1 MATVSPYSTKK
12 GRRWE
17 VQWTR
22 PDGRRTRKRG
32 FPTKVSAQAWLEDQN
47 TSRRSGSWVDPAKEN
62 TRIDTL
68 GERWLAMQTHLKPS
82 GLRSI
87 TSTWN
92 NHVKP
97 AWGARA
103 VGSIRRSEI
112 QEWIATFPLSAT
124 SARRAHNALSQV
136 FDLAVDDGC
145 VAVNPA
151 RGVRL
156 PRKPKPVKVYL
167 TMEQVRTLADESS
180 QPAIVWFLAMT
191 GVRWSELAG
200 LQVGDLNLGGR
211 RAHLQRAAVTVGSR
225 VEVGSLKTHENRS
238 IAVPRFVCNLLA
250 PIIQGRAPDE
260 YVWPGA
266 DGGPLRLPGH
276 GSFFHGALE
285 RVRESDPA
293 FPVVTVHGMRHVAA
307 GLLVSS
313 GASVKVV
320 QRQLGHASAAMT
332 LDTYADL
339 FDGDLDEVADAMEAA
354 HLNLGEPKV
363 SQKPGV
369 A

>member
-1 MATVSPYSTKK
+1 MATVSPYNTKK

-32 FPTKVSAQAWLEDQN
+32 FPTKIAAQAWLEGQN
-47 TSRRSGSWVDPAKEN
+47 TARRKGSWVDPTKEN

-87 TSTWN
+87 KSVWK

-97 AWGARA
+97 TWGART
-103 VGSIRRSEI
+103 VGSVRRSEI
-112 QEWIATFPLSAT
+112 QEWISTFPLGAT

-151 RGVRL
+151 KGVRL
-156 PRKPKPVKVYL
+156 PRKPRPVKVYL
-167 TMEQVRTLADESS
+167 TMEQVRTLAEESS
-180 QPAIVWFLAMT
+180 QPAIVWFLATT

-200 LQVGDLNLGGR
+200 LQVGDVNLSGR
-211 RAHLQRAAVTVGSR
+211 RAYLQRAAVTVGGR
-225 VEVGSLKTHENRS
+225 VEIGSLKTHESRS
-238 IAVPRFVCNLLA
+238 VAIPRFVCNLLE
-250 PIIQGRAPDE
+250 PIVSGRGPE
-260 YVWPGA
+260 EFVWPGA
-266 DGGPLRLPGH
+266 DGGALRLPGH

-285 RVRESDPA
+285 RVRAEDSS

-313 GASVKVV
+313 GGVGEGCAASVGACV
-320 QRQLGHASAAMT
+320 G
-332 LDTYADL
+332 
-339 FDGDLDEVADAMEAA
+339 GDDVGYLR
-354 HLNLGEPKV
+354 
-363 SQKPGV
+363 
-369 A
+369 

>member
-1 MATVSPYSTKK
+1 MATVSPYTTKR

-32 FPTKVSAQAWLEDQN
+32 FPTKIAAQAWLEDQN
-47 TSRRSGSWVDPAKEN
+47 TARRKGTWVDPTREN

-87 TSTWN
+87 KSVWT

-97 AWGARA
+97 TWGQRT

-112 QEWIATFPLSAT
+112 QEWISTFPLGAT
-124 SARRAHNALSQV
+124 SARRAHNALSQI

-151 RGVRL
+151 KGVRL
-156 PRKPKPVKVYL
+156 PRKPTPVKVYL

-180 QPAIVWFLAMT
+180 QPAIVWFLATT

-200 LQVGDLNLGGR
+200 LQVGDMNLSGR
-211 RAHLQRAAVTVGSR
+211 RAFLQRAAVTVGSR
-225 VEVGSLKTHENRS
+225 VEIGSLKSHESRS
-238 IAVPRFVCNLLA
+238 IAIPRFVCNLLQ
-250 PIIQGRAPDE
+250 PIIAGRGADE
-260 YVWPGA
+260 FVWPGA

-285 RVRESDPA
+285 RVRAADSC

-339 FDGDLDEVADAMEAA
+339 FDGDLDVVADAMEVA
-354 HLNLGEPKV
+354 HLKLGEPKV
-363 SQKPGV
+363 SQKRGS